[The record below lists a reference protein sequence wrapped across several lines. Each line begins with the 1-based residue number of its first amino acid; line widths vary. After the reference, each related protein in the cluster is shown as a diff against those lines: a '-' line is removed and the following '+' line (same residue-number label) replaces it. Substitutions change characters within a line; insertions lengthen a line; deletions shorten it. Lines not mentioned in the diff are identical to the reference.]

1 MTRSRSRGRRL
12 CLCSLTSG
20 RRYGN
25 HCSGTKNNVA
35 RIAANQQQPIEW
47 EVTKTRDNTTKHVIA
62 QLVGKVGDLLK
73 QNKKKRKKQEMK
85 L

>member
-1 MTRSRSRGRRL
+1 MTRSRCRGRRL
-12 CLCSLTSG
+12 CLSSLTSG

-73 QNKKKRKKQEMK
+73 HKTKRKKQGIK

>member
-1 MTRSRSRGRRL
+1 MTRSRCRGRRR
-12 CLCSLTSG
+12 CLSSLTSG

-25 HCSGTKNNVA
+25 HCSRTKNNVA

-73 QNKKKRKKQEMK
+73 QNKTKRKKQGIK

>member
-1 MTRSRSRGRRL
+1 MTY
-12 CLCSLTSG
+12 SLSPTSSLLKLPTRG

-25 HCSGTKNNVA
+25 NCSGTENNVA

-47 EVTKTRDNTTKHVIA
+47 QVTKTRDNTTKHVIA

-73 QNKKKRKKQEMK
+73 QNKENHKKQGSK